1 MNNYYDLL
9 SLWSRGTRSVHS
21 RHNCIF
27 NNSWAGFC
35 KSARLN
41 KRFPSFFFFVLQ
53 KLEEFL
59 FGTEE
64 NHAEVGTSR
73 MLAVRL
79 KCRFTGT
86 QTDQLD
92 DLDLN
97 MTPVALP
104 TVWSIL
110 IYMWS
115 RAGRLTGH
123 FVLTFSYTQHF
134 AEHVLSI
141 QILLLCSREYEC
153 LQRVS
158 LHLVAEQERPRISRK
173 D

>member
-1 MNNYYDLL
+1 MNNYNPL
-9 SLWSRGTRSVHS
+9 SLWSRSTRSVHS

-27 NNSWAGFC
+27 NNSWAGFV
-35 KSARLN
+35 SRRVSTN
-41 KRFPSFFFFVLQ
+41 VFPPFFVFQ

-59 FGTEE
+59 FGMEE
-64 NHAEVGTSR
+64 NHAEVGTAR
-73 MLAVRL
+73 MLSVWL
-79 KCRFTGT
+79 KCRFTGM

-92 DLDLN
+92 DLNLN

-110 IYMWS
+110 IYMRS

-123 FVLTFSYTQHF
+123 FELTFSYTQHF
-134 AEHVLSI
+134 AEQVFSI

-153 LQRVS
+153 LQYVS
-158 LHLVAEQERPRISRK
+158 LHLVAEQERPCISRK